1 MTFRLRTATL
11 ADIPAM
17 HAVRR
22 SVRENR
28 LGDPTRVTENAYLP
42 FIESGSIWVAV
53 DQGWGVVGFSA
64 LDPTTNSVWALFV
77 DPDHEGAGIGR
88 ALHDIM
94 LDWASQHEIRALWL
108 VTAPGTRAEHFYLAT
123 DWTKKGTTSTAE
135 TRFEKALSLS
145 A

>member
-1 MTFRLRTATL
+1 MTVLIRTATL

-17 HAVRR
+17 HKVRR

-28 LGDPTRVTENAYLP
+28 LGDPTRITENAYLP
-42 FIESGSIWVAV
+42 FIETGSIWVAV

-64 LDPTTNSVWALFV
+64 LHAQP
-77 DPDHEGAGIGR
+77 
-88 ALHDIM
+88 
-94 LDWASQHEIRALWL
+94 DWASQHEIRALWL

-135 TRFEKALSLS
+135 ARFEKALSLS